1 MWMQLRHLYV
11 LLPILVILGS
21 APVIAAQDDSRLP
34 GLFNELKRARNIS
47 AAKVVESQIWDI
59 WFFNGN
65 ARVDSRMRDGIV
77 AMGARNYPEALR
89 AFNLVIEEAP
99 QFAEGWN
106 KRATVYYLMN
116 NYEQSIRDIRQTLA
130 LEPRH
135 FGAVSGLGL
144 IYLEL
149 GDGASALEA
158 FQRVLK
164 INPHNAGTRIQV
176 EILRRQFGGK
186 AI

>member
-1 MWMQLRHLYV
+1 MWMWLRHFYV
-11 LLPILVILGS
+11 LLPVLAILSS
-21 APVIAAQDDSRLP
+21 APAIAAQDDSRLP
-34 GLFNELKRARNIS
+34 GLFNELKQARS
-47 AAKVVESQIWDI
+47 TSVAKVIESQIWDI
-59 WFFNGN
+59 WLFNEN
-65 ARVDSRMRDGIV
+65 TKVDSRMREGIV
-77 AMGARNYPEALR
+77 AMSARSYPDALR
-89 AFNLVIEEAP
+89 AFGLVIEEAP

-106 KRATVYYLMN
+106 KRATVYYLMS
-116 NYEQSIRDIRQTLA
+116 NYEKSIRDIRQTLA

-164 INPHNAGTRIQV
+164 INPYNAGTRIQV

>member
-1 MWMQLRHLYV
+1 
-11 LLPILVILGS
+11 
-21 APVIAAQDDSRLP
+21 
-34 GLFNELKRARNIS
+34 
-47 AAKVVESQIWDI
+47 
-59 WFFNGN
+59 
-65 ARVDSRMRDGIV
+65 MRDGIV

-176 EILRRQFGGK
+176 EILRRHFGGK